1 MRLAT
6 LHYDTKQSEG
16 VVKWDTDPDL
26 TKPNV
31 MLLDTLRDWIAELTI
46 TYNDL
51 RKVTFSDMKDKV
63 AACERCGNTLND
75 GSDICD
81 QCGGEFK

>member
-6 LHYDTKQSEG
+6 LHYDTRQSEG
-16 VVKWDTDPDL
+16 VVKWDAELDM

-31 MLLDTLRDWIAELTI
+31 GMMDTIKDWIAELTI

-51 RKVTFSDMKDKV
+51 HKVTFGWEEKI
-63 AACERCGNTLND
+63 AACEQCGNTLND
-75 GSDICD
+75 GSDICY
-81 QCGGEFK
+81 QCGGGFK

>member
-6 LHYDTKQSEG
+6 LHYDTRQSEG
-16 VVKWDTDPDL
+16 VVKWDIELDM

-31 MLLDTLRDWIAELTI
+31 VMLDTLVDWLAALTI

-51 RKVTFSDMKDKV
+51 HKVTFGDK
-63 AACERCGNTLND
+63 E
-75 GSDICD
+75 
-81 QCGGEFK
+81 

>member
-31 MLLDTLRDWIAELTI
+31 ELLDTLKDWIGELTI

-51 RKVTFSDMKDKV
+51 RKVTF
-63 AACERCGNTLND
+63 GW
-75 GSDICD
+75 
-81 QCGGEFK
+81 EFK

>member
-31 MLLDTLRDWIAELTI
+31 VLLDTLRDWIGELTI

-63 AACERCGNTLND
+63 AACEGCGNTLND

>member
-1 MRLAT
+1 MKRAT

-16 VVKWDTDPDL
+16 VVSWDIRVDF
-26 TKPNV
+26 TKPDV
-31 MLLDTLRDWIAELTI
+31 VLMDTIVDWIAELTA

-51 RKVTFSDMKDKV
+51 HKVTFGWEIKA
-63 AACERCGNTLND
+63 AACEGCGNTLND